1 MKLTETQTA
10 KILAN
15 EKVVSQLWS
24 LVEGLAVEVST
35 GQFPADLDDW
45 ECRLAETMF
54 NLIKEGVQ

>member
-1 MKLTETQTA
+1 MRLTDTQVA

-15 EKVVSQLWS
+15 EGVVSQLWS

-35 GQFPADLDDW
+35 GQFPADMDDW

-54 NLIKEGVQ
+54 SLIKEESQ